1 MAKGEFR
8 TEIPKE
14 KPEAPGLIFWVV
26 LVVAIIIIGA
36 GALVVRYATKPEN
49 PRQAASPG
57 QSEAL
62 LTQTPVQAR
71 TQTPSRA
78 AAETEA
84 SGPRVIIY
92 RGKFGQFLARGWV
105 NGEEIIFVVDT
116 SASHVVLSPDDAE
129 RLGLRPA
136 PEQYTVSARTAAGNI
151 KAAPI
156 RLTRVSLGPIHV
168 ENVDALINI
177 VPMGYSLL
185 GASYLDRLSQVDI
198 QGSQMVLQQ

>member
-1 MAKGEFR
+1 MAKGEYR
-8 TEIPKE
+8 SEIPKE

-26 LVVAIIIIGA
+26 LVVAIIVIGA
-36 GALVVRYATKPEN
+36 GALVVRYASKPEN
-49 PRQAASPG
+49 PRQAANPS

-62 LTQTPVQAR
+62 LTKTPR
-71 TQTPSRA
+71 R
-78 AAETEA
+78 AETATRPTAEA
-84 SGPRVIIY
+84 ESSGPRVIIY

-136 PEQYTVSARTAAGNI
+136 REQYTVSARTAAGSI

-156 RLTRVSLGPIHV
+156 SLTRVSLGPIHV
-168 ENVDALINI
+168 DNVDALINI

-185 GASYLDRLSQVDI
+185 GASYLDRLGQVEV